1 MCAETSSG
9 TQPSAEPEERIP
21 VWQAFFDDLFL
32 LLALGLAVP
41 VLSYLVWGLLE
52 LGSVPP
58 LR

>member
-1 MCAETSSG
+1 MATEPTSSTPRG
-9 TQPSAEPEERIP
+9 PAEEPVP
-21 VWQAFFDDLFL
+21 VWQSFFDDLFL

-52 LGSVPP
+52 IGSVPP